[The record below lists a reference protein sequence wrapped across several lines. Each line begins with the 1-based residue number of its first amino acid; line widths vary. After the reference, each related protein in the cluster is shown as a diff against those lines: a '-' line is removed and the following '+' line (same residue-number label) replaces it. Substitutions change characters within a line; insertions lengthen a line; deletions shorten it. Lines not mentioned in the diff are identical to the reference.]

1 MRRCKD
7 DWVNAT
13 QILKCCNF
21 AKAKRTKILEKGV
34 QQGLHEKIQGGFG
47 RFQGTW
53 IPLPD
58 AQRLAESF
66 GVTAEMAPVL
76 YIDVKD
82 PSQIP
87 PRVASSLTPVKRKYT
102 KKVKKPEET
111 PTKKQRTT
119 KKASQAGPDTSQ
131 DLSHMN
137 SYTSVT
143 RQDSYMSSQG
153 SLGGPPE
160 SQGQSQQPTPQQL
173 YQLQQQQLQQ
183 QQVPP
188 HQMPPTFSHAE
199 FIPSNGN
206 MGHPH
211 PQHLQKGPNDFQNYQ
226 VQLQRLQL
234 QQHQQQQQQQQ
245 QLQQLQLQDSQEQKY
260 YQQFTPNGS
269 QIIGQPQIIGNF
281 QQNPPKTS
289 LSQSTNETNWSQD
302 DNSRPIAKDSDT
314 SVSSIDESS
323 QSIKSRRAVP
333 TEGNED
339 DTYASKLLKFF
350 SEDNGE
356 IPYFIHNPPY
366 DFNINE
372 PIDDEGHTP
381 LHWSASIGNYHM
393 IHILLSKG
401 ASPLVVNNFG
411 LNPLSK
417 LVSFNNCFEL
427 QNFPKVLDDLELCL
441 INTDINGRTPLH
453 YICQFSKMKS
463 KHDSL
468 RYYVNHI
475 LNKLSSLSSQ
485 NPSKQVDLLKNV
497 LDHQDVNGDTC
508 LHLAARS
515 GSSKIARYLL
525 DHGSRDDLENIHKET
540 AKSLMKQFEIV
551 ADYSEPSTMQRLQP
565 SQMSFQGNEIN
576 QGNQGNQT
584 QRSNFLP
591 PPQDPRTH
599 SQQRNSIT
607 AQPNSITTQFNDMIP
622 PHVDAQYQILATP
635 VQPHYSNGVE
645 TPDTQR
651 TTIQVDEAD
660 EDDLLNSTRIDKSQ
674 LETLIKIEDNKENIF
689 IENFGLKGYDS
700 MSTPIQKNPAL
711 SNNPSN
717 QFPYPQT
724 HQPLA
729 VISERTVESTP
740 IHDKRL
746 YEQSTQ
752 QTHRPNPPQLDDEG
766 NIIKPATANSSK
778 LLMTDLSSMVSGMI
792 NSLSDTYSQE
802 VDQFEKDQK
811 KLTTQLEDKQTSNQT
826 LLSNFMKLLARSGI
840 ENVDD
845 VSQGKA
851 LVVNEINSLDC
862 DVKEKE
868 QTLSVILKK
877 NQISQLSALI
887 QSNELQQIDQSKS
900 IDTDDDLMN
909 EEQFNYAVELTQLQ
923 YKRDELMEKVT
934 RSMKNFGIDSKMYK
948 YRKLISLS
956 CGLKVEEI
964 DSLIDGIEESLV
976 EASN

>member
-119 KKASQAGPDTSQ
+119 KKASQPGPDNSQ
-131 DLSHMN
+131 DLTHMN
-137 SYTSVT
+137 SFTSVT

-153 SLGGPPE
+153 SIGGQPG

-173 YQLQQQQLQQ
+173 YQLQQQQIQQ
-183 QQVPP
+183 HQVPP

-206 MGHPH
+206 IGHPH
-211 PQHLQKGPNDFQNYQ
+211 PQHLQTGPNDFQNYQ

-234 QQHQQQQQQQQ
+234 QQQQQQQQQQ

-269 QIIGQPQIIGNF
+269 QILGQPQIIGNF

-289 LSQSTNETNWSQD
+289 LSQSTNETNWSLD
-302 DNSRPIAKDSDT
+302 DNSRPIAKDSDS

-323 QSIKSRRAVP
+323 QSIKSRMAVP
-333 TEGNED
+333 TESNED

-453 YICQFSKMKS
+453 YLCQFSKMKS

-468 RYYVNHI
+468 RYYLNHI

-485 NPSKQVDLLKNV
+485 NPSKQIDLLKNV
-497 LDHQDVNGDTC
+497 IDHQDVNGDTC

-515 GSSKIARYLL
+515 GSSKIARFVL
-525 DHGSRDDLENIHKET
+525 DHGARDDLENIHKET
-540 AKSLMKQFEIV
+540 AKSLMKQLEILP
-551 ADYSEPSTMQRLQP
+551 DYSESSTMQRLQP
-565 SQMSFQGNEIN
+565 SQMSY
-576 QGNQGNQT
+576 QGNQT
-584 QRSNFLP
+584 NQTQLSNLLP
-591 PPQDPRTH
+591 PPQAPKSHIQQDPRPH
-599 SQQRNSIT
+599 SQQSH
-607 AQPNSITTQFNDMIP
+607 SITTQYNDMIP
-622 PHVDAQYQILATP
+622 PHVDPQYQILATP

-651 TTIQVDEAD
+651 TTIQIDEAD

-700 MSTPIQKNPAL
+700 MSTPIQKHQNMN
-711 SNNPSN
+711 NNPSS
-717 QFPYPQT
+717 QIPYPSQT

-746 YEQSTQ
+746 YEQSIH

-766 NIIKPATANSSK
+766 NIIKKPDSTHSSK

-802 VDQFEKDQK
+802 VLQLEKDQK
-811 KLTTQLEDKQTSNQT
+811 KLTTQLKDKQVSNQS

-840 ENVDD
+840 ENVSD
-845 VSQGKA
+845 VTQGKA
-851 LVVNEINSLDC
+851 LVVNEINSLDN

-868 QTLSVILKK
+868 QTLSIILKK

-900 IDTDDDLMN
+900 VVTDDDLMN

-923 YKRDELMEKVT
+923 YKRDELMNKVT
-934 RSMKNFGIDSKMYK
+934 HSMKNFGIDSKMYK

-976 EASN
+976 EALDMA